1 MIPMKNSSI
10 FRSRWFALIWAAG
23 ILWFAL
29 DVAGTP
35 EGASDNRVASTDA
48 TGAPVPSSDTEA
60 LEAAI
65 ANM

>member
-1 MIPMKNSSI
+1 MIPMKHSSI
-10 FRSRWFALIWAAG
+10 FRNRWFAILWAAG

-29 DVAGTP
+29 DVAGSP
-35 EGASDNRVASTDA
+35 EEAPDKKVATTDA
-48 TGAPVPSSDTEA
+48 IGAPVVPDDTKA